1 MNSLYLE
8 FFKLKRKKVF
18 IFMFFLISFECAFG
32 LYQIHRDLTYDI
44 KGFEMEY
51 LIMELTD
58 LNAIFFPI
66 LIAVI
71 ISRLCEIEHKDNFW
85 KNLFCV
91 GISKK
96 SIYLNKFIISCIL
109 ILLCIIGEFITILI
123 YSLFTKIKFSLILL
137 IIFSLCTFMVSI
149 PIIALQL
156 FISSF
161 YKNQTYAITLG
172 ISGSFIGFTAG
183 LFPDVIR
190 RILIWSYYWDLSP
203 VSFVFKENKIMGISY
218 QGISIIPV
226 IIIFII
232 GILIYILG
240 KRIFCKKE
248 I

>member
-1 MNSLYLE
+1 MNELYLE

-18 IFMFFLISFECAFG
+18 IFMFLLIAFECIFG
-32 LYQIHRDLTYDI
+32 LYLARRNLSYNIQ
-44 KGFEMEY
+44 GFEMEY

-96 SIYLNKFIISCIL
+96 RIYLNKFIISCIL
-109 ILLCIIGEFITILI
+109 IFLCIIGEFITISI
-123 YSLFTKIKFSLILL
+123 YSFFTKIKFSLLL
-137 IIFSLCTFMVSI
+137 LMIFSLCTLMVSV
-149 PIIALQL
+149 PIISLQL
-156 FISSF
+156 LISSF

-172 ISGSFIGFTAG
+172 LAGSFIGFTAG
-183 LFPDVIR
+183 LFPEGIR
-190 RILIWSYYWDLSP
+190 RILLWSYYWDLSP
-203 VSFVFKENKIMGISY
+203 ISFVFKENKVSGISY
-218 QGISIIPV
+218 QEISIIPV

-232 GILIYILG
+232 GIFIYILG
-240 KRIFCKKE
+240 KSVFCKKE